1 MTMFESEEGYLTGS
15 IDVSKLDSHKPK
27 SDEAKAQLEALKAEN
42 QAGRDA
48 LARQAEA
55 TAVAYPDQD
64 EPAPDNRDVQ
74 GKSVPADDSSDDTDL
89 DGLRSEA
96 EAAGVKVD
104 RRWGEDRLRDELAA
118 ASKGKGKR

>member
-1 MTMFESEEGYLTGS
+1 MFETEEGYLTGS
-15 IDVSKLDSHKPK
+15 IDVSKLDTVKPK
-27 SDEAKAQLEALKAEN
+27 SDEAKAQLEALKREN

-55 TAVAYPDQD
+55 VAVANPDQD

-74 GKSVPADDSSDDTDL
+74 GKSVAADDSSDDGDL